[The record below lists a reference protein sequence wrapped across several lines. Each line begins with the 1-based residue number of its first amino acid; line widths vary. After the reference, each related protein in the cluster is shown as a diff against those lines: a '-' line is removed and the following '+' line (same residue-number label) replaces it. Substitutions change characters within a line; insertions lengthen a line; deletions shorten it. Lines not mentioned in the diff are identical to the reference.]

1 MTAIEKYAVP
11 RTVEEAT
18 ELLAVND
25 ALMFAGATD
34 VLPQTRSGKRAFKPA
49 LVNIK
54 RIDALRG
61 IEREGNSFRLGALTT
76 VTEILESELLKEHA
90 PVLVEAADSFACGQI
105 RNTATLGGNLC
116 NASPAGDMIPPL
128 LLLDAEVELAS
139 RSEGRF
145 IRRRLPLCD
154 FFLGPGKTRR
164 EPNEV
169 LTHVRFDAPGEGF
182 VASFRKF
189 GTRPAMDIAVVS
201 IALGCAIRDGVVT
214 RARVAFG
221 AAAPTPF
228 RGLRTEDLLEG
239 RALDEET
246 LTAAAA
252 TAREE
257 IRPIS
262 DVRGSAWYRRELVGT
277 LTERL
282 LRHVARAED

>member
-1 MTAIEKYAVP
+1 MSAIEKYAVP

-18 ELLAVND
+18 ELLAAND

-49 LVNIK
+49 LVNIR
-54 RIDALRG
+54 RIDALRS

-76 VTEILESELLKEHA
+76 VTEILESELLKEHV
-90 PVLVEAADSFACGQI
+90 PVLVEAADSFASGQL

-116 NASPAGDMIPPL
+116 NASPAGDMILPL

-139 RSEGRF
+139 RSKGALA
-145 IRRRLPLCD
+145 RRRLPLCD
-154 FFLGPGKTRR
+154 FFLGPGKTRL
-164 EPNEV
+164 EPTEV
-169 LTHVRFDAPGEGF
+169 LTHVHFDAPGESF

-201 IALGCAIRDGVVT
+201 IALGCAIQDGVVT
-214 RARVAFG
+214 KARVAFG
-221 AAAPTPF
+221 AAAPTPL
-228 RGLRTEDLLEG
+228 RGLRTEALLEG
-239 RALDEET
+239 RTLDEET
-246 LTAAAA
+246 LAAAAA

-257 IRPIS
+257 IHPIS

-277 LTERL
+277 LTERM

>member
-1 MTAIEKYAVP
+1 VSAIQKYAAP
-11 RTVEEAT
+11 RTLEEAT
-18 ELLAVND
+18 EFLSENEC
-25 ALMFAGATD
+25 LMFAGATD

-61 IEREGNSFRLGALTT
+61 IEREGNSFRLGTLTT

-90 PVLVEAADSFACGQI
+90 PVLVEAADSFASGQL
-105 RNTATLGGNLC
+105 RNTATLGGNVC
-116 NASPAGDMIPPL
+116 NASPAGDLIPPL

-139 RSEGRF
+139 RSEGRLT
-145 IRRRLPLCD
+145 RRRLPLCD
-154 FFLGPGKTRR
+154 FFLGPGKTRL
-164 EPNEV
+164 EPTEV
-169 LTHVRFDAPGEGF
+169 LTHVHFDAPGESF
-182 VASFRKF
+182 VALFRKF

-201 IALGCAIRDGVVT
+201 IALGCAIRDGIVT

-221 AAAPTPF
+221 AAAPTPL
-228 RGLRTEDLLEG
+228 RGLRTEALLEG
-239 RALDEET
+239 RALDEAT
-246 LTAAAA
+246 LAAAAA
-252 TAREE
+252 TVREE

-277 LTERL
+277 LTERM